1 MKVVGEEPVPAAEVR
16 NTMSKKK
23 EEELSYEQKIATDF
37 LEKNVD
43 INVTDAREAMKELQ
57 DVGRIKAR
65 QAAILIN
72 IMPED
77 KSELRLIFSKE
88 RTSLS
93 EDDMEEVL
101 EILDKYRK

>member
-1 MKVVGEEPVPAAEVR
+1 MKIKNEKPVPAAEAR

-23 EEELSYEQKIATDF
+23 DEDLAYEQKICMDF
-37 LEKNVD
+37 LDKNVD
-43 INVTDAREAMKELQ
+43 INVTDARKAMDELQ
-57 DVGRIKAR
+57 EVGRIKPR

-72 IMPED
+72 ILPKEKGD
-77 KSELRLIFSKE
+77 IRLIFSKE

-93 EDDMEEVL
+93 EENMEDVL